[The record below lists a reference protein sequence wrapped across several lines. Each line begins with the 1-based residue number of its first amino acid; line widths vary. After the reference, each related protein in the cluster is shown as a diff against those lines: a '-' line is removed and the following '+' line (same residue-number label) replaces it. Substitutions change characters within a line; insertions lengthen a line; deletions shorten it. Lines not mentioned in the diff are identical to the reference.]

1 MVIVNHR
8 QARHG
13 DARAEPDSHPSS
25 AGTRGYLASMRT
37 NVSARGQPISARG
50 QSVSACEQSLFRHK
64 ELLGERDQESAT
76 PAEWRQ
82 VWMGFSRCFYEMGV
96 YDMAIN
102 SGTAA
107 LEMNRHFPQ
116 AHKYIALALKA
127 SGDYDT
133 AIATMTRAV
142 LYEAPWDDKNLELN
156 KALLTTWLVDKN
168 VLFSQN
174 LHQHTTRF
182 SPQN

>member
-1 MVIVNHR
+1 MATQLSGKR
-8 QARHG
+8 TFAALLKQAEYIHQADG
-13 DARAEPDSHPSS
+13 NWETA
-25 AGTRGYLASMRT
+25 
-37 NVSARGQPISARG
+37 V
-50 QSVSACEQSLFRHK
+50 EQYK
-64 ELLGERDQESAT
+64 ELLMRDQESGTA
-76 PAEWRQ
+76 PEWRL
-82 VWMGFSRCFYEMGV
+82 VWMGLSRCFYEMGV

-174 LHQHTTRF
+174 LYQHTTRF